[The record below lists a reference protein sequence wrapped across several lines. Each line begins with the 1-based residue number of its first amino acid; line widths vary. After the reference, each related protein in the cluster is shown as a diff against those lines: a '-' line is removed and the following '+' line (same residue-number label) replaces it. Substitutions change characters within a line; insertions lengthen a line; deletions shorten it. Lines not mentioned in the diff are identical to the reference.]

1 MHLRQEKKSLEKEI
15 ASLTKQLA
23 SIQKDSSQQLQDLE
37 QQSIKDLDILKIDI
51 KNLKSELQT
60 TSKEISKKKETD
72 ASNKKKGAME
82 DQIQILNSH
91 LVEVKDALLQ
101 REKDLMEL
109 QKRIEVDIV
118 KAKELR
124 VKETGEMDGIKSLF
138 VAEKEDLEG
147 KVQLYQEEMERAA
160 SSQQGELDQIQ
171 ERSENEKSKLLS
183 ILAARQ
189 EELEDVKKQIDIAQD
204 EVLQTRQNA
213 NEKVR
218 KQQADSKRLQG
229 VVKEIAGREKRE
241 LKKKIW
247 GLETIVKTA
256 EYNMISVRKEAKVS
270 KASIAIFEKQ
280 IQDLEVAHVEQIMEL
295 EERLKADEM
304 FYANFQLTSKT
315 RMQGLAEMF
324 QRRML
329 RRKDTAEKNLE
340 DARIMLTQLFDGEKK
355 VLSAEKVEAV
365 EDMRQQGLAD
375 LNTAQAQFDAK
386 VVELNMQINEA
397 NEKSIYLMNEMKA
410 EFDIELQN
418 ERIKAEEE
426 MKKVVAAKTLEMER
440 AQLEADKLYDGLKV
454 YTTQR
459 LDISASQNAD
469 LRKVIDEKDEM
480 ILGYEAKTKSFRQL
494 AKLTWTLAK
503 GKMQRR
509 RRRLR

>member
-1 MHLRQEKKSLEKEI
+1 
-15 ASLTKQLA
+15 
-23 SIQKDSSQQLQDLE
+23 
-37 QQSIKDLDILKIDI
+37 
-51 KNLKSELQT
+51 
-60 TSKEISKKKETD
+60 
-72 ASNKKKGAME
+72 
-82 DQIQILNSH
+82 
-91 LVEVKDALLQ
+91 
-101 REKDLMEL
+101 
-109 QKRIEVDIV
+109 
-118 KAKELR
+118 
-124 VKETGEMDGIKSLF
+124 
-138 VAEKEDLEG
+138 
-147 KVQLYQEEMERAA
+147 MERAA

-171 ERSENEKSKLLS
+171 ERAENEKSKLLS

-256 EYNMISVRKEAKVS
+256 EYNAISVRKEAKVL
-270 KASIAIFEKQ
+270 KASVAMFEKQ
-280 IQDLEVAHVEQIMEL
+280 IQDLEAANVKQILEL

-304 FYANFQLTSKT
+304 FYANSQLTSKT
-315 RMQGLAEMF
+315 RMQDLAEMF

-340 DARIMLTQLFDGEKK
+340 DARIMLTQIFDSEKK

-365 EDMRQQGLAD
+365 EDMRQQGMED
-375 LNTAQAQFDAK
+375 LNTAQAQFDAT
-386 VVELNMQINEA
+386 VVELNMQMNEA
-397 NEKSIYLMNEMKA
+397 NEKSMQLMNEMKA

-426 MKKVVAAKTLEMER
+426 MKKVVAAKTIEMER
-440 AQLEADKLYDGLKV
+440 VQLEADKLYDGLKV

-469 LRKVIDEKDEM
+469 LRKVIDEKDET

>member
-72 ASNKKKGAME
+72 KKKGAME

-109 QKRIEVDIV
+109 QKRVEVDIV

-256 EYNMISVRKEAKVS
+256 EYNAISVRKEAKVL
-270 KASIAIFEKQ
+270 KASVAMFEKQ
-280 IQDLEVAHVEQIMEL
+280 IQDLEAANVKQILEL

-304 FYANFQLTSKT
+304 FYANSQLTSKT
-315 RMQGLAEMF
+315 RMQDLAEMF

-340 DARIMLTQLFDGEKK
+340 DARIMLTQIFDSEKK

-365 EDMRQQGLAD
+365 EDMRQQGMED
-375 LNTAQAQFDAK
+375 LNTAQAQFDAT
-386 VVELNMQINEA
+386 VVELNMQMNEA
-397 NEKSIYLMNEMKA
+397 NEKSMQLMNEMKA

-426 MKKVVAAKTLEMER
+426 MKKVVAAKTIEMER
-440 AQLEADKLYDGLKV
+440 VQLEADKLYDGLKV

-469 LRKVIDEKDEM
+469 LRKVIDEKDET